1 MISPITK
8 RSIVIDGRKTSVSM
22 EEAFWT
28 GIKECAKDQSTTL
41 SKLVGLIDTR
51 RVAGANLSSAIRVY
65 LLDHI
70 RTQLRDLETGRPS
83 LPFAVP
89 LPEGRLL

>member
-1 MISPITK
+1 MTSPITK

-28 GIKECAKDQSTTL
+28 GIKECAKDQATTL
-41 SKLVGLIDTR
+41 SNLVGLIDAH

-83 LPFAVP
+83 SPFGGR
-89 LPEGRLL
+89 LPEGHSL